1 MKNSS
6 AAKPKSSQYTPF
18 HSVDARIGP
27 RIMPTR
33 SNMEITETSVIAN
46 MDRALGLMD
55 QLRRRGFL
63 FALDD
68 FGTGL
73 SSFAYLKKL
82 PVDYLKIDGEFVRDI
97 LHDPVDKAMVDTIK
111 RIGDVL
117 GMMTIAE
124 SIENDATC
132 SLLTAMG
139 IEYGQGYHLAR
150 PGPVELNRLLAAR
163 LEAASAGGPYD
174 TV

>member
-1 MKNSS
+1 MDHPDLELAIQQLELEN
-6 AAKPKSSQYTPF
+6 
-18 HSVDARIGP
+18 RIDP
-27 RIMPTR
+27 HRVCF
-33 SNMEITETSVIAN
+33 EITETSVIAN

-111 RIGDVL
+111 R
-117 GMMTIAE
+117 
-124 SIENDATC
+124 
-132 SLLTAMG
+132 
-139 IEYGQGYHLAR
+139 
-150 PGPVELNRLLAAR
+150 
-163 LEAASAGGPYD
+163 
-174 TV
+174 